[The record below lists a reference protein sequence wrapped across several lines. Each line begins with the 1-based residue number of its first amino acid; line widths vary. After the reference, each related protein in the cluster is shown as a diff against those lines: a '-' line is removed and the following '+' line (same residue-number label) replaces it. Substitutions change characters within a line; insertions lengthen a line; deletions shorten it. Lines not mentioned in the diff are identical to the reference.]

1 MAYEASYLYR
11 VWITKSN
18 SGAFKLSP
26 REKLLTI
33 LSALKDRIA
42 SPSDIIASTGLPRY
56 EVLAAFHILEALN
69 IISVVYVRGNYK
81 LYRLS
86 DLGLKLL
93 SALGDNKS
101 FDIVIQY
108 VEGGSHIDVNS
119 NEDRVLASTT

>member
-1 MAYEASYLYR
+1 M
-11 VWITKSN
+11 
-18 SGAFKLSP
+18 SP

-108 VEGGSHIDVNS
+108 VEEGSHINVNS
-119 NEDRVLASTT
+119 NEDHVLASTT